1 MQIEKKSLAEHG
13 NGILFQD
20 KYGVLQLAANATLA
34 RTPRPPKLIRWASRI
49 LTFIKQLY
57 KYNSIIPTKF
67 IWMEPMDFM
76 YEIIWQKHMQN
87 EEDE

>member
-13 NGILFQD
+13 NDILFQD
-20 KYGVLQLAANATLA
+20 KYGVLQLAANATLT
-34 RTPRPPKLIRWASRI
+34 RTPKLSKSIQWVSSI
-49 LTFIKQLY
+49 LNFIKQLW
-57 KYNSIIPTKF
+57 KYNSIIPIEF

-76 YEIIWQKHMQN
+76 SEIIWQKRMQN